1 MAALADL
8 QNSPVLLS
16 ALMDSDPRLALVNAI
31 AWLDPATLTQGA
43 ADPRYIEF
51 DYDAEEPLTIG
62 LHVCRECFPIVYAGA
77 IQLQWQG
84 ADERTIERFILEGMG
99 AYLVVPPQ
107 VLEELRYG
115 PSVDFCGLYLN
126 TLEPEDADNPPF
138 DQLLP
143 LFGLFGLTAGGDEPD
158 EVQSTVFIVAKV
170 LVQSLTTRRES
181 VYIDLANLL
190 TWMFSFSGNTAIDYT
205 EEAFWENGYDTA
217 EWTLSDVALI
227 DDINREAHEHV
238 TSAFRAMNALESDLD
253 LRRAFT
259 RNIKA
264 VTNAIHKYQQ
274 QKGTDNARPHR
285 QRGDPDAAPFTRY
298 ARWPE
303 RP

>member
-170 LVQSLTTRRES
+170 LVQSHTTRRES

-205 EEAFWENGYDTA
+205 EEAFWGKR
-217 EWTLSDVALI
+217 L
-227 DDINREAHEHV
+227 
-238 TSAFRAMNALESDLD
+238 
-253 LRRAFT
+253 
-259 RNIKA
+259 
-264 VTNAIHKYQQ
+264 
-274 QKGTDNARPHR
+274 
-285 QRGDPDAAPFTRY
+285 
-298 ARWPE
+298 
-303 RP
+303 